1 MSASN
6 AVRATRPAPRHTS
19 RATASWEGAGQAR
32 PSRPR
37 RGEPRRAERSEAT
50 ARPRLSV
57 VQGLAASRST
67 LPFLLGVVFILVAVL
82 VSSMAL
88 NAAMADTAYRMQ
100 AAQVQLGVANDH
112 VATLAD
118 QVQKASSPSSLTQA
132 AQRLGMVPSGAP
144 GVVDLTTSIVS
155 GGTPA
160 AEK

>member
-1 MSASN
+1 
-6 AVRATRPAPRHTS
+6 
-19 RATASWEGAGQAR
+19 
-32 PSRPR
+32 
-37 RGEPRRAERSEAT
+37 
-50 ARPRLSV
+50 
-57 VQGLAASRST
+57 
-67 LPFLLGVVFILVAVL
+67 
-82 VSSMAL
+82 
-88 NAAMADTAYRMQ
+88 MQ

-144 GVVDLTTSIVS
+144 GVVDLTTSTVS

>member
-1 MSASN
+1 
-6 AVRATRPAPRHTS
+6 
-19 RATASWEGAGQAR
+19 
-32 PSRPR
+32 
-37 RGEPRRAERSEAT
+37 
-50 ARPRLSV
+50 V

-144 GVVDLTTSIVS
+144 GVVDLTTSTVS